1 MELAFGLDTD
11 ACLNVFYCMVNRRGL
26 AHEVVLDNGGNF
38 VGAEK
43 ELCELAKNL
52 DEDKIQRSVANK
64 GISWHF
70 NPPLAPH
77 FGGVHKIMIKATK
90 RAVFATLG
98 SADVNDQELMTRRAI
113 CSESWDKICDQKW
126 RLF

>member
-1 MELAFGLDTD
+1 MEETLL
-11 ACLNVFYCMVNRRGL
+11 
-26 AHEVVLDNGGNF
+26 
-38 VGAEK
+38 
-43 ELCELAKNL
+43 ELKKNL
-52 DEDKIQRSVANK
+52 EEDKIQRSVANK
-64 GISWHF
+64 GIRWHF